1 MKFVILIHSN
11 PQPWGHPT
19 SAHTAEYAALP
30 DQTKAELVQRWDAGQ
45 QRLHSGVL
53 NSS

>member
-1 MKFVILIHSN
+1 MGPPH
-11 PQPWGHPT
+11 QR
-19 SAHTAEYAALP
+19 HTAQYAALP